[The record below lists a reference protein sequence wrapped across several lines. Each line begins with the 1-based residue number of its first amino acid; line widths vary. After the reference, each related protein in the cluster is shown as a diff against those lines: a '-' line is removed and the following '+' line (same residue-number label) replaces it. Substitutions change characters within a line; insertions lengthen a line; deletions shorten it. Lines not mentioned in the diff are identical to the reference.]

1 MIQQTVER
9 AISIMNNNDQE
20 RRRYFR
26 IVDQV
31 AISYRLLSEEE
42 GDTSGLGV
50 SSPAAL
56 IVQLENQI
64 SSSLETLRSSQPQVH
79 EILEL
84 FNRKINLVLALDDS
98 VSESVSDQQKR
109 AQQVN
114 ISACGIAFPS
124 NEQLSPN
131 DKILLDLTLF
141 PSNVCL
147 KMVAVVIGSELL
159 KEPIGDDAYLIRA
172 DFLNISSN
180 EQEVLVQHVIKR
192 QTMQLKERRESRQK
206 P

>member
-1 MIQQTVER
+1 MH
-9 AISIMNNNDQE
+9 NNNQE

-42 GDTSGLGV
+42 GAAAGLGIN
-50 SSPAAL
+50 SPAAL
-56 IVQLENQI
+56 VVQLENQI
-64 SSSLETLRSSQPQVH
+64 SASLETLRSIQPQVH
-79 EILEL
+79 ELLEL

-98 VSESVSDQQKR
+98 ISESDSDQIKR

-124 NEQLSPN
+124 NEQLKPN
-131 DKILLDLTLF
+131 DKILLELTLF
-141 PSNVCL
+141 PSNICL
-147 KMVAVVIGSELL
+147 KMVSVVIGSELL
-159 KEPIGDDAYLIRA
+159 EEPVGNDAYIIRA
-172 DFLNISSN
+172 DFLDISSN
-180 EQEVLVQHVIKR
+180 EQEVLVQHIIKR

-206 P
+206 

>member
-1 MIQQTVER
+1 MHD
-9 AISIMNNNDQE
+9 SNQE

-42 GDTSGLGV
+42 GVATGV
-50 SSPAAL
+50 GINSPAAL

-64 SSSLETLRSSQPQVH
+64 SASLETLRSAQPQVH
-79 EILEL
+79 ELLEL
-84 FNRKINLVLALDDS
+84 FNRKINLVLSLDDS
-98 VSESVSDQQKR
+98 ISPPDSEQQKR
-109 AQQVN
+109 SQQVN

-124 NEQLSPN
+124 HEQLRPN

-147 KMVAVVIGSELL
+147 KLVAVVIRCEPLS
-159 KEPIGDDAYLIRA
+159 EPIGEDAHMIRA
-172 DFLNISSN
+172 DFVDITSN

-192 QTMQLKERRESRQK
+192 QTLQLKERREARQK
-206 P
+206 

>member
-1 MIQQTVER
+1 MHD
-9 AISIMNNNDQE
+9 SNQE

-42 GDTSGLGV
+42 GVATGV
-50 SSPAAL
+50 GVNSPAAL

-64 SSSLETLRSSQPQVH
+64 SASLETLRSVQPQVH
-79 EILEL
+79 ELLEL
-84 FNRKINLVLALDDS
+84 FNRKINLVLSLDDS
-98 VSESVSDQQKR
+98 ISQPDSEQQKR
-109 AQQVN
+109 SQQVN

-124 NEQLSPN
+124 HEQLRPN

-147 KMVAVVIGSELL
+147 KLVAAVIGNELL
-159 KEPIGDDAYLIRA
+159 PEPIGEDAYMIRA
-172 DFLNISSN
+172 DFVDITSN
-180 EQEVLVQHVIKR
+180 EQEVLVQHIIKR
-192 QTMQLKERRESRQK
+192 QTVQLKERREARQK
-206 P
+206 

>member
-1 MIQQTVER
+1 MHD
-9 AISIMNNNDQE
+9 SNQE

-31 AISYRLLSEEE
+31 AISYQLLSEEE
-42 GDTSGLGV
+42 EGV
-50 SSPAAL
+50 TGVGINSPAAL

-64 SSSLETLRSSQPQVH
+64 SASLEMLRSAQPQVH
-79 EILEL
+79 ELLEL
-84 FNRKINLVLALDDS
+84 FNRKINLVLSLDDS
-98 VSESVSDQQKR
+98 ISQPDSEQQKR
-109 AQQVN
+109 SQQVN

-124 NEQLSPN
+124 HEQLRPN

-147 KMVAVVIGSELL
+147 KLVAVVIGNELL
-159 KEPIGDDAYLIRA
+159 PEPIGEDAYIIRA
-172 DFLNISSN
+172 DFVDITTN

-192 QTMQLKERRESRQK
+192 QTLQLKERREARQK
-206 P
+206 

>member
-1 MIQQTVER
+1 MHD
-9 AISIMNNNDQE
+9 SNQE

-42 GDTSGLGV
+42 GAATGV
-50 SSPAAL
+50 GINSPAAL

-64 SSSLETLRSSQPQVH
+64 SASLETLRSVQPQVH
-79 EILEL
+79 ELLEL
-84 FNRKINLVLALDDS
+84 FNRKINLVLSLDES
-98 VSESVSDQQKR
+98 ISQPESEQQKR
-109 AQQVN
+109 SQQVN

-124 NEQLSPN
+124 HEQLRPN

-147 KMVAVVIGSELL
+147 KLAAAVISSEPLP
-159 KEPIGDDAYLIRA
+159 EPIGEDAYMIRA
-172 DFLNISSN
+172 DFVDITTN

-192 QTMQLKERRESRQK
+192 QTLQLKERREARQK
-206 P
+206 

>member
-1 MIQQTVER
+1 MHD
-9 AISIMNNNDQE
+9 NNQE

-31 AISYRLLSEEE
+31 AISYRLLSEED
-42 GDTSGLGV
+42 GTTTGV
-50 SSPAAL
+50 GINSPAAL

-64 SSSLETLRSSQPQVH
+64 SASLETLRSAQPQVH
-79 EILEL
+79 ELLEL
-84 FNRKINLVLALDDS
+84 FNRKINLVLSLDDS
-98 VSESVSDQQKR
+98 ISQPDSEQQKR
-109 AQQVN
+109 SQQVN

-124 NEQLSPN
+124 HEQLRPN

-147 KMVAVVIGSELL
+147 QLIAVVIGDELL
-159 KEPIGDDAYLIRA
+159 PEPIGEDAYIIRA
-172 DFLNISSN
+172 DFVDITSN

-192 QTMQLKERRESRQK
+192 QTLQLKERREARQK
-206 P
+206 

>member
-1 MIQQTVER
+1 MH
-9 AISIMNNNDQE
+9 NNQE

-31 AISYRLLSEEE
+31 AISYRRLSEEE
-42 GDTSGLGV
+42 NVARGV
-50 SSPAAL
+50 GINSPAAL

-64 SSSLETLRSSQPQVH
+64 SASLETLRSVQPQVH
-79 EILEL
+79 ELLEL

-98 VSESVSDQQKR
+98 ISETDSEQLKR

-124 NEQLSPN
+124 YEQLEPN

-147 KMVAVVIGSELL
+147 KMVAVVIGNERLA
-159 KEPIGDDAYLIRA
+159 EPIGDDAYIIRA
-172 DFLNISSN
+172 DFLDISSN
-180 EQEVLVQHVIKR
+180 EQEVLVQHIIKR
-192 QTMQLKERRESRQK
+192 QTLQLKERRESRQK
-206 P
+206 

>member
-1 MIQQTVER
+1 MQ
-9 AISIMNNNDQE
+9 NNQQE

-31 AISYRLLSEEE
+31 AIGYRRLSDEE
-42 GDTSGLGV
+42 GAVTGIGIN
-50 SSPAAL
+50 SPAAL

-64 SSSLETLRSSQPQVH
+64 SASLETLRSAQPQVH
-79 EILEL
+79 ELLEL
-84 FNRKINLVLALDDS
+84 FNRKINLVLSLDEAI
-98 VSESVSDQQKR
+98 SEPESEQKKR
-109 AQQVN
+109 SQQVN

-124 NEQLSPN
+124 HEQLQPN

-147 KMVAVVIGSELL
+147 KLIAVVIGSDLL
-159 KEPIGDDAYLIRA
+159 EEPIGDDAYIIRA
-172 DFLNISSN
+172 DFVEITSN

-192 QTMQLKERRESRQK
+192 QTLQLKERREARQK
-206 P
+206 